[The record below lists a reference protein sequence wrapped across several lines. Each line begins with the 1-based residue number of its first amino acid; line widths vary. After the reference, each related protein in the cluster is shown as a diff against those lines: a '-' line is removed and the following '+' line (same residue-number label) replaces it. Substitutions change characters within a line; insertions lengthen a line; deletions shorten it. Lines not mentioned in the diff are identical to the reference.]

1 VSHTKPTYPLLAVW
15 ADRREPPPTL
25 FTPLVKCILSRVLV
39 RKSSR
44 SKSVGIGCGPVSG
57 MSSGVTPADGKKFQ
71 LSTFCRK
78 ESGSKIFTFSYGLTT
93 LVREKFIGSCSLR
106 SRQMAA
112 KSYHSVDRN
121 MDYKVIPSSLM
132 SRPSRGR
139 HTSLPPTLPRPS
151 SVQK

>member
-1 VSHTKPTYPLLAVW
+1 MWWISWESFHLYGG
-15 ADRREPPPTL
+15 
-25 FTPLVKCILSRVLV
+25 ILSGGLLPEGVGAPDERAVLIESRKRRTMCSNDRIGGDRVVLPE
-39 RKSSR
+39 
-44 SKSVGIGCGPVSG
+44 GPGRVEKVSTLHHL
-57 MSSGVTPADGKKFQ
+57 SEGKRF
-71 LSTFCRK
+71 
-78 ESGSKIFTFSYGLTT
+78 EIFTFSYGLTT

-121 MDYKVIPSSLM
+121 KDYKVIPSSLM